1 MKTKI
6 YPLDTATH
14 AALPFVEE
22 GIKAGFPSP
31 AQDLQDIG
39 IDLNEALIE
48 HPATT
53 FLAKVDGDSMQEANI
68 LDGDI
73 LVIDREL
80 TPFEGDVAICYIN
93 GEFTVKRLQRIKGT
107 LYLVPANKEFK
118 AIEITEGDDLTIWG
132 IVTYCIHKVR

>member
-6 YPLDTATH
+6 YPLDTVTH

-80 TPFEGDVAICYIN
+80 TPSEGDVAICYIN